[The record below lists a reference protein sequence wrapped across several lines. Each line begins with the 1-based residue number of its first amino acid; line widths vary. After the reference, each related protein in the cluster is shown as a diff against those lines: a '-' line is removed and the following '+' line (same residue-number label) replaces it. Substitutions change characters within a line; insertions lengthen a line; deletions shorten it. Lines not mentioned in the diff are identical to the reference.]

1 MDQGVIWFIWSSK
14 LFSLKARASQALP
27 GGEVVHRSALARAS
41 SASWR
46 FCAARRS
53 NSSWPILMEVACGCF
68 QNMQIDIY
76 IYMKIMS
83 VKTSIY
89 IYIKVKYGTKKT
101 FMSTV
106 RWKLANCYSHSYFH
120 PHTNHHYYLTIA
132 SFVLGGSMM
141 IQPTSP
147 EIHPKNSGGFNGSKT
162 SRPTHVQPLQSHRVV
177 QCHWCVESTPV
188 QLEALVKFGTK
199 TPWG

>member
-89 IYIKVKYGTKKT
+89 IYISKWNMERKKHSCPLFVGSLQIVTLILT
-101 FMSTV
+101 FTLIPTTTTTSQLLPLCLEDPWWFNQPPQKFIPKIRGV
-106 RWKLANCYSHSYFH
+106 
-120 PHTNHHYYLTIA
+120 LT
-132 SFVLGGSMM
+132 GRKPPD
-141 IQPTSP
+141 QPTS
-147 EIHPKNSGGFNGSKT
+147 NLFNLIGSYNVT
-162 SRPTHVQPLQSHRVV
+162 GVSNQLRCSWRP
-177 QCHWCVESTPV
+177 W
-188 QLEALVKFGTK
+188 
-199 TPWG
+199 